1 MKILYVNFLSG
12 FTNNIFQYIYAL
24 LLHEKVKEKYKLIF
38 SNKCFIKSGNK
49 HNNPSTECNI
59 EITPL
64 YEFIKHNE
72 FKYISKYY
80 GKFKSEE
87 KNELLKNA
95 NINPD
100 INNLNI
106 DYDKDIVL
114 SGYFQN
120 FKYYQNKK
128 EIIKLYLNKL
138 LSIKLEFDFKDDDIV
153 VHIRG
158 DDLKYQQYSINYYTK
173 YLNSYKNIYIITDNP
188 NDNSV
193 KYILKTYKNSKLIT
207 KNYSCYGSMTHL
219 ATKNFNNYEIIRDF
233 LCLYNAKNI
242 IMSISTFSWM
252 GAWLSNSN
260 KIYFPFKNDYFKNLI
275 VNDKKY
281 IYV

>member
-38 SNKCFIKSGNK
+38 SNKCFLKSGNK
-49 HNNPSTECNI
+49 HNNPSKECNI

-64 YEFIKHNE
+64 YEFIKHYE
-72 FKYISKYY
+72 FKYISEYY

-138 LSIKLEFDFKDDDIV
+138 LSVKLEFDFKDDDIV

-158 DDLKYQQYSINYYTK
+158 DDLKHIQYSINYYTK

-188 NDNSV
+188 NDNYV
-193 KYILKTYKNSKLIT
+193 NYILKTYKNSNLIT
-207 KNYSCYGSMTHL
+207 KKYSCYGSMTHL
-219 ATKNFNNYEIIRDF
+219 TTKNFNNYEIIRDF

-260 KIYFPFKNDYFKNLI
+260 KIYFPINNDYFKNLI